1 MSENRRKVA
10 MYHDTDPL
18 GLFSLAAMNT
28 LRLEAMDLLDRALTE
43 RKPALLECFVERQL
57 SQENPPLDLL
67 SQIAEDVHHKLIAL
81 RQSHFEVRDDALNV
95 VRREFNVELSPLV
108 PPQTLEHYH
117 LLRLEDAMCYVTM
130 QNARLTEDERER
142 LNNTLQASLE
152 TARRLHEDI
161 VTAERLYDYINDW
174 LVGLQVANLRST
186 WNGNFGETLMRN
198 TQ

>member
-1 MSENRRKVA
+1 
-10 MYHDTDPL
+10 
-18 GLFSLAAMNT
+18 
-28 LRLEAMDLLDRALTE
+28 
-43 RKPALLECFVERQL
+43 
-57 SQENPPLDLL
+57 
-67 SQIAEDVHHKLIAL
+67 
-81 RQSHFEVRDDALNV
+81 
-95 VRREFNVELSPLV
+95 
-108 PPQTLEHYH
+108 
-117 LLRLEDAMCYVTM
+117 MCYVTM

-152 TARRLHEDI
+152 TASRLHEDI